1 MILQV
6 LFLVLLLVPS
16 GLVAAYY
23 LVWAVA
29 RVAGLQ
35 DTKRP
40 APPARHRIRIVIPAH
55 DEQETL
61 PATLDS
67 CARLDYPRELYAVT
81 VVADNCHDATA
92 QVARQRGVDCIERSD
107 PARPGKGFAL
117 GWALDQLRAA
127 PHDALLVLDADCTL
141 DSQALQVLDAFLQD
155 GARVLQANHRVV
167 NADASP
173 ISYAAAV
180 GRRLEYDLFF
190 SPKSRCGLAVLLV
203 GTGMLLHRCVLEQ
216 DPWSSHSCTEDTEYT
231 LQLARR
237 GLPVRFAANAWV
249 ECRGAETVEQL
260 RIQRSRWARG
270 NLALGKSQ
278 AARLVRAGWRQRN
291 LLMFDLGV
299 SLLVLSRPL
308 VLLHLATTVLLGT
321 MLPWLVPGTLS
332 AYLARTSLLVLLGYA
347 VYLAL
352 GIASLGLNGTRLR
365 HLLRAPWVVV
375 RLATI
380 SLAAL
385 VRPRQAPWTR
395 TPRS

>member
-6 LFLVLLLVPS
+6 LFLILLLVPS

-55 DEQETL
+55 DEQDTL

-67 CARLDYPRELYAVT
+67 CARLDYPRDLYAVT

-92 QVARQRGVDCIERSD
+92 HVARQRGVDCIERSD

-173 ISYAAAV
+173 ISYAGSGGAPTGIRSVFLAQVTLRSGRAAGRHGDAVAPFRAGTVSLVVAFLHGRHGIHAATGAPGTAGAFRGERV
-180 GRRLEYDLFF
+180 GRMSWRRNGRSVAHPAQPLG
-190 SPKSRCGLAVLLV
+190 SRQSGTQQVSGGAV
-203 GTGMLLHRCVLEQ
+203 
-216 DPWSSHSCTEDTEYT
+216 WS
-231 LQLARR
+231 ARD
-237 GLPVRFAANAWV
+237 GGNAA
-249 ECRGAETVEQL
+249 C
-260 RIQRSRWARG
+260 
-270 NLALGKSQ
+270 
-278 AARLVRAGWRQRN
+278 
-291 LLMFDLGV
+291 
-299 SLLVLSRPL
+299 
-308 VLLHLATTVLLGT
+308 
-321 MLPWLVPGTLS
+321 
-332 AYLARTSLLVLLGYA
+332 
-347 VYLAL
+347 
-352 GIASLGLNGTRLR
+352 
-365 HLLRAPWVVV
+365 
-375 RLATI
+375 
-380 SLAAL
+380 
-385 VRPRQAPWTR
+385 
-395 TPRS
+395 